1 MFDRMSELDWLL
13 IGGLLVILVLAS
25 LVFYGALENDNSCS
39 PADALCRQSEV
50 RPLQPLQQ

>member
-1 MFDRMSELDWLL
+1 MSELDWLL